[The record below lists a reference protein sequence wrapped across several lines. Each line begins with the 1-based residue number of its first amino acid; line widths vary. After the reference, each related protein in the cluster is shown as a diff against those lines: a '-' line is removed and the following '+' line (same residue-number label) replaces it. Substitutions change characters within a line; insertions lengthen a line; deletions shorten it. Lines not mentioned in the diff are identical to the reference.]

1 MPTSAIHPGR
11 ATSCCLSL
19 SPIAHWRTLL
29 TYLLEKHFGLELN
42 DTPFCSDSVIQQ
54 HIEAGV
60 TLADAIN
67 FLVEKDDL
75 VRIDTRGDTYPEQEI
90 FLTAADILKASHA
103 TGLTQRN
110 LS

>member
-11 ATSCCLSL
+11 AASCCLS
-19 SPIAHWRTLL
+19 PVTHWRTLL
-29 TYLLEKHFGLELN
+29 IYLLEKHFKLELN
-42 DTPFCSDSVIQQ
+42 DRPFCSESVIQL

-67 FLVEKDDL
+67 FLVEKYDL
-75 VRIDTRGDTYPEQEI
+75 VRIDTSNYTYTESEI

-110 LS
+110 CN

>member
-1 MPTSAIHPGR
+1 MPTSAIHLGR
-11 ATSCCLSL
+11 AASCCLS
-19 SPIAHWRTLL
+19 PVAHWRTLL
-29 TYLLEKHFGLELN
+29 VYLLEKHFGLKLN
-42 DTPFCSDSVIQQ
+42 DTPFCSESVILQ

-67 FLVEKDDL
+67 FLVEKYDL
-75 VRIDTRGDTYPEQEI
+75 VRIDTHGDTYSEPEI

-110 LS
+110 LN

>member
-1 MPTSAIHPGR
+1 MPTSAIHPRR
-11 ATSCCLSL
+11 AASCCLS
-19 SPIAHWRTLL
+19 PVVHWRTLL
-29 TYLLEKHFGLELN
+29 VYLLEKHFGMDLN
-42 DTPFCSDSVIQQ
+42 DTPFCSELVILQ

-67 FLVEKDDL
+67 FLVEKYEL
-75 VRIDTRGDTYPEQEI
+75 VRIDRRGNTYPESEI

-110 LS
+110 LD

>member
-1 MPTSAIHPGR
+1 MD
-11 ATSCCLSL
+11 
-19 SPIAHWRTLL
+19 
-29 TYLLEKHFGLELN
+29 LN
-42 DTPFCSDSVIQQ
+42 DTPFCSESVILQ

-67 FLVEKDDL
+67 FLVEKYEL
-75 VRIDTRGDTYPEQEI
+75 VRIDRRGNTYPESEI

-103 TGLTQRN
+103 TGLMRRN

>member
-1 MPTSAIHPGR
+1 MPTSAIHPGW
-11 ATSCCLSL
+11 AASCCPS
-19 SPIAHWRTLL
+19 SVAHWRILL
-29 TYLLEKHFGLELN
+29 VYLLEKHFGLELN
-42 DTPFCSDSVIQQ
+42 DTPFCSESVIQQ

-67 FLVEKDDL
+67 FLVEKYDL
-75 VRIDTRGDTYPEQEI
+75 VRIDTNSNPHSEPEI

-110 LS
+110 LD

>member
-11 ATSCCLSL
+11 ASSCCLS
-19 SPIAHWRTLL
+19 PVAHWRTLL
-29 TYLLEKHFGLELN
+29 VYLLEKHFGLELN
-42 DTPFCSDSVIQQ
+42 DTPFCSESVILQ

-67 FLVEKDDL
+67 FLVEKYDL
-75 VRIDTRGDTYPEQEI
+75 VRIDRRGTTYPESEI

-110 LS
+110 LN

>member
-11 ATSCCLSL
+11 AASCCL

-29 TYLLEKHFGLELN
+29 VYLLEKHFGMDLN
-42 DTPFCSDSVIQQ
+42 DTPFCSESVILQ

-67 FLVEKDDL
+67 FLVEKYEL
-75 VRIDTRGDTYPEQEI
+75 VRIDRRSKTCSESEI

-110 LS
+110 LD

>member
-1 MPTSAIHPGR
+1 MPNSAIHPGR
-11 ATSCCLSL
+11 AASCCLS
-19 SPIAHWRTLL
+19 PVAHWRTLL
-29 TYLLEKHFGLELN
+29 VYLLEKHFGLELN
-42 DTPFCSDSVIQQ
+42 DTPFCSESVILQ

-67 FLVEKDDL
+67 FLVEKYDL
-75 VRIDTRGDTYPEQEI
+75 VRIDTYGDTYSESEI

-110 LS
+110 LN

>member
-11 ATSCCLSL
+11 MASCCLS
-19 SPIAHWRTLL
+19 PVAHWRILL
-29 TYLLEKHFGLELN
+29 VYLLEKHFGMDLN
-42 DTPFCSDSVIQQ
+42 DTPFCSESVILQ

-67 FLVEKDDL
+67 FLVEKYEL
-75 VRIDTRGDTYPEQEI
+75 VRIDRRGNTYLESEI

-110 LS
+110 FD

>member
-1 MPTSAIHPGR
+1 L
-11 ATSCCLSL
+11 CCLS
-19 SPIAHWRTLL
+19 PVAHWRTLL
-29 TYLLEKHFGLELN
+29 VYLLEKHFGMDLN
-42 DTPFCSDSVIQQ
+42 DTPFCSESVILQ

-67 FLVEKDDL
+67 FLVEKYEL
-75 VRIDTRGDTYPEQEI
+75 VRIDLRGNTYPESEI

-110 LS
+110 FD

>member
-1 MPTSAIHPGR
+1 MPTSAIHSGR
-11 ATSCCLSL
+11 AASCCLS
-19 SPIAHWRTLL
+19 PVAHWRTLL
-29 TYLLEKHFGLELN
+29 IYLLEKHFGLKLN
-42 DTPFCSDSVIQQ
+42 DTPFCNESVIQQ

-67 FLVEKDDL
+67 FLVEKYDWFQ
-75 VRIDTRGDTYPEQEI
+75 IDTSNDTYPEPEI

-110 LS
+110 FN

>member
-11 ATSCCLSL
+11 AASGCLS
-19 SPIAHWRTLL
+19 PVAHWRTLL
-29 TYLLEKHFGLELN
+29 VYLLEKHFGLELN
-42 DTPFCSDSVIQQ
+42 DTPFCSESVILQ

-60 TLADAIN
+60 PLVDAIN
-67 FLVEKDDL
+67 FLVEKYDL
-75 VRIDTRGDTYPEQEI
+75 VRIDINSDTYSEPEI

-110 LS
+110 FS

>member
-11 ATSCCLSL
+11 AASCCLPSV
-19 SPIAHWRTLL
+19 AHWRTLL
-29 TYLLEKHFGLELN
+29 AYLLEKHFGLELN

-67 FLVEKDDL
+67 FLVEKYDL

-103 TGLTQRN
+103 TGLKQRN

>member
-1 MPTSAIHPGR
+1 MPTSAIYSRP
-11 ATSCCLSL
+11 AALCCLS
-19 SPIAHWRTLL
+19 PVAHWRTLL
-29 TYLLEKHFGLELN
+29 VYLLEKHFGMDLN
-42 DTPFCSDSVIQQ
+42 DTPFCSESVILQ

-67 FLVEKDDL
+67 FLVEKYEL
-75 VRIDTRGDTYPEQEI
+75 VRIDLRGNTYPESEI

-110 LS
+110 FD

>member
-1 MPTSAIHPGR
+1 MPTPAIHPGR
-11 ATSCCLSL
+11 AASCCL

-29 TYLLEKHFGLELN
+29 VYLLEKHFGLELN
-42 DTPFCSDSVIQQ
+42 DTPFCSESVIQQ
-54 HIEAGV
+54 HIDAGI

-67 FLVEKDDL
+67 FLVEKYDL
-75 VRIDTRGDTYPEQEI
+75 VRVDTNDGSYVEPES

>member
-1 MPTSAIHPGR
+1 V
-11 ATSCCLSL
+11 
-19 SPIAHWRTLL
+19 
-29 TYLLEKHFGLELN
+29 YLLEKHFGMDLN
-42 DTPFCSDSVIQQ
+42 DTPFCSESVILQ

-67 FLVEKDDL
+67 FLVEKYEL
-75 VRIDTRGDTYPEQEI
+75 VRIDLRGNTYPESEI

-110 LS
+110 FD

>member
-1 MPTSAIHPGR
+1 MPTSAINPGR
-11 ATSCCLSL
+11 AASCSL

-29 TYLLEKHFGLELN
+29 VYLLEKHYGLELN
-42 DTPFCSDSVIQQ
+42 DTPFCSESVILQ
-54 HIEAGV
+54 HIEAGI

-67 FLVEKDDL
+67 FLVEKYDL
-75 VRIDTRGDTYPEQEI
+75 VRIDTHGDTYSEPEI

-110 LS
+110 LD

>member
-1 MPTSAIHPGR
+1 MPTSAIYSGR
-11 ATSCCLSL
+11 AASCCL
-19 SPIAHWRTLL
+19 PQIAHWQTLL
-29 TYLLEKHFGLELN
+29 VYLLEKHFGLQLN
-42 DTPFCSDSVIQQ
+42 DTPFCDESVIQQ
-54 HIEAGV
+54 HIDAEI

-67 FLVEKDDL
+67 FLVEKYEL
-75 VRIDTRGDTYPEQEI
+75 VRVDTSSNACAESEI

>member
-11 ATSCCLSL
+11 AASCYL

-29 TYLLEKHFGLELN
+29 VYLLEKHFGLELN
-42 DTPFCSDSVIQQ
+42 DTPFCSESVILQ

-67 FLVEKDDL
+67 FLVEKYDL
-75 VRIDTRGDTYPEQEI
+75 VRIDTRGDTYTEPEI
-90 FLTAADILKASHA
+90 FLTAADILKAGHA

-110 LS
+110 LD